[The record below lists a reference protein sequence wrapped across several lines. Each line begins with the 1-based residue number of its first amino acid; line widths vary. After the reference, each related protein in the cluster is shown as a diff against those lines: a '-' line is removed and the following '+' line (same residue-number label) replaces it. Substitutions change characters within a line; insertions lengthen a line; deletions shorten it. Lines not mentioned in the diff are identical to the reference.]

1 MNIKAVEEKN
11 NDPRDD
17 ALNENLAAILS
28 KIAAMQSFAIPKYR
42 FSMASLNQNNL
53 KLKDLSL
60 ELRAK
65 ELWLVA
71 FPFGQVVEVKGV
83 LDRPGL
89 PALWIS
95 QDRQSI
101 KIIKGLLGT
110 GLFLCE
116 DHSSQTSTLSQ
127 EEMRQ
132 GRIFSLTAKA
142 DQKSGQVKSAKDW
155 FFYAIKKRKA
165 PFLEAMI
172 ASVVV
177 SVLALVV
184 SFYTMQVYDRVVPT
198 QSYSTLLVITIG
210 ALIAMAIELIT
221 KEIRSIT
228 IDKACKQI
236 DAELSGVFFGQMLS
250 IRMDARPNSVGTFAS
265 QIKQFEFVRNF
276 MTSSTLFV
284 LADIPFVIF
293 FIIII
298 WVVGGALALVPLSL
312 LPLSIIMGLYAK
324 FKLSNLAHEQL
335 EEANRRNGLLV
346 ESIDGIESIKA
357 VGGEWKMQELW
368 KNLTAESAEKELKIR
383 SVTSMATSATQTVQQ
398 LSYVLMIAAGAYA
411 IGSGKI
417 TMGALM
423 ACSIISNRALSP
435 IAQIAGKIVQWQ
447 HAKAALENLDQIMKL
462 PTDRSSIAQMI
473 IPGHFNGA
481 LRAEEVNFGYEG
493 SRLAIANVNLKINP
507 GDRIAI
513 IGAVGS
519 GKSTLIKLLS
529 GLYKPSKGKIF
540 LDEID
545 MSHIDPEYLRES
557 IGYLT
562 QDVRLFNGS
571 LKYNLTLG
579 LPSPS
584 DSQIL
589 EACTKTGLIG
599 LIKNHPKGLDLE
611 IYEGGRGLSGGQKQ
625 LVGLTRMMIAKP
637 KVLLLDEPTASMD
650 NDLESRIIKTLF
662 DEAKSD
668 SIIILSTHKLTLLP
682 FVNRIIVVDK
692 SKLVMDGPRQEVINK
707 LNELS
712 SKHNKASQAK
722 PGQTEGV

>member
-1 MNIKAVEEKN
+1 MK
-11 NDPRDD
+11 
-17 ALNENLAAILS
+17 ALNEINNTLSKDDLLNDNLARVLS
-28 KIAAMQSFAIPKYR
+28 KIAALQSFAIPYHR
-42 FSMASLNQNNL
+42 FSISTLDENNH
-53 KLKDLSL
+53 KLKDLNF
-60 ELRAK
+60 ELKAK

-71 FPFGQVVEVKGV
+71 FPTGQVTEIKNG
-83 LDRPGL
+83 LNRENL

-95 QDRQSI
+95 YDEKKI
-101 KIIKGLLGT
+101 KIIKGLLGS

-116 DHSSQTSTLSQ
+116 DLSNQTSTLSLDDIK
-127 EEMRQ
+127 Q
-132 GRIFSLTAKA
+132 GRVFSFLVNVDKKSAK
-142 DQKSGQVKSAKDW
+142 VKSAKDW
-155 FFYAIKKRKA
+155 FVYAIKKRKA

-177 SVLALVV
+177 NILALVV
-184 SFYTMQVYDRVVPT
+184 SFYTMQVYDRVLPT
-198 QSYSTLLVITIG
+198 QSYSTLLVISIG
-210 ALIAMAIELIT
+210 ALIAIVIELIT

-228 IDKACKQI
+228 VDKACKQI
-236 DAELSGVFFGQMLS
+236 DAELSGVFFGQLLS

-284 LADIPFVIF
+284 LADIPFIIF
-293 FIIII
+293 FIFII
-298 WVVGGALALVPLSL
+298 WIVGGFLAFVPLFL
-312 LPLSIIMGLYAK
+312 LPLSISMGLYAK
-324 FKLSNLAHEQL
+324 YKLSNLAYEQL
-335 EEANRRNGLLV
+335 EEANKKNGLLI

-368 KNLTAESAEKELKIR
+368 KRITAESGEKELKIR
-383 SVTSMATSATQTVQQ
+383 TVTSMATSISQTVQQ
-398 LSYVLMIAAGAYA
+398 LSYIILIAAGAYA

-447 HAKAALENLDQIMKL
+447 HAKEALKTLDEIMRL
-462 PTDRSSIAQMI
+462 PTDRSSIAKMI
-473 IPGHFNGA
+473 IPGQFKGV
-481 LRAEEVNFGYEG
+481 LKAEDVGFGYEN
-493 SRLAIANVNLKINP
+493 SRLAISNVNLKINP

-589 EACTKTGLIG
+589 DACAKTGLIN

-611 IYEGGRGLSGGQKQ
+611 IFEGGRGLSGGQKQ
-625 LVGLTRMMIAKP
+625 LVGLTRMLIAKP
-637 KVLLLDEPTASMD
+637 MVLLLDEPTASMD
-650 NDLESRIIKTLF
+650 HELENKIIKTLF
-662 DEAKSD
+662 AESKSE

-682 FVNRIIVVDK
+682 FVNRIIVVDQ

-707 LNELS
+707 LNELTKNLKNANQHKS
-712 SKHNKASQAK
+712 NQV
-722 PGQTEGV
+722 QV